1 MQSVYQHAEQAGRQ
15 GCGRRWPPRPS
26 GLHVCIKYCVES
38 FASVAQQPV
47 LWRAECVGTQSEQ
60 AGKAAACA
68 GCPNQAACASAPKGV
83 DPDLAAI
90 EERLRSVRHKIL
102 VLSGKGGVGKS
113 TLAAQLAF
121 ALAAAGKEVRRAMS
135 IRCSLRDVR
144 QRSAQELARLA
155 AGLYARC
162 VWQGGGLRAFMPA
175 T

>member
-1 MQSVYQHAEQAGRQ
+1 MCRI
-15 GCGRRWPPRPS
+15 
-26 GLHVCIKYCVES
+26 VCLRCS
-38 FASVAQQPV
+38 ATS

-121 ALAAAGKEVRRAMS
+121 ALAAAGKEVRRVMS
-135 IRCSLRDVR
+135 CRCRHRDV
-144 QRSAQELARLA
+144 QR
-155 AGLYARC
+155 
-162 VWQGGGLRAFMPA
+162 
-175 T
+175 